1 MIHFISYFSVQWIFS
16 ASTWKLHGRWPCS
29 GPYWLWRKKT
39 NKNQCKNFVWDL
51 FFKLTVFNENM
62 WENKVTKGLHD
73 LCNVFSGVSIKIEVA
88 SRFEKLY
95 QKRGFYSPSSRG
107 VWGYAAHEN
116 SKFQCPK
123 MRFPVPWSLSW
134 VQKMMYFQSVW
145 TSNVE

>member
-1 MIHFISYFSVQWIFS
+1 MKTCEKIKWQKAYMIFVMYFQGFQI
-16 ASTWKLHGRWPCS
+16 
-29 GPYWLWRKKT
+29 
-39 NKNQCKNFVWDL
+39 
-51 FFKLTVFNENM
+51 
-62 WENKVTKGLHD
+62 
-73 LCNVFSGVSIKIEVA
+73 IKIEVA